1 MTFTPTVLTD
11 AYISIAA
18 NVISDHGNKVEIP
31 VKVDSKDAT
40 TFGQTWNVRRG
51 GLKDGSLNI
60 SFLQDYVAA
69 NLDEI
74 MWALVGTVVAFEIR
88 ATSGSVTTSNPKYT
102 GNILVDSWTPI
113 TGKVGD
119 LVEVSVSFPT
129 SGTVTRGTS

>member
-11 AYISIAA
+11 AYISINA

-31 VKVDSKDAT
+31 VKVEDKDAT
-40 TFGQTWNVRRG
+40 TFGQSWHVRRG
-51 GLKDGSLNI
+51 GLKDASLNI
-60 SFLQDYVAA
+60 TFLNDFVAA

-74 MWALVGTVVAFEIR
+74 MWALVGTVVTFEIR

-102 GNILVDSWTPI
+102 GSILVQEWKPI
-113 TGKVGD
+113 GGKVGD
-119 LVEVSVSFPT
+119 LVEVDISFPT